1 MRLTARMRR
10 SIDDDQIPL
19 PPSDD
24 ADDLTPVNWGISI
37 CDDYDDATPRL
48 QLTVE
53 EIGAHGTGMVAHID
67 AERARRLR
75 LAIRSALVE
84 IGEDPGR

>member
-1 MRLTARMRR
+1 MTTRSPSHPLTTRTT
-10 SIDDDQIPL
+10 SL
-19 PPSDD
+19 
-24 ADDLTPVNWGISI
+24 PVNWAVSI

-48 QLTVE
+48 QLMVE

-84 IGEDPGR
+84 IGEEPGR